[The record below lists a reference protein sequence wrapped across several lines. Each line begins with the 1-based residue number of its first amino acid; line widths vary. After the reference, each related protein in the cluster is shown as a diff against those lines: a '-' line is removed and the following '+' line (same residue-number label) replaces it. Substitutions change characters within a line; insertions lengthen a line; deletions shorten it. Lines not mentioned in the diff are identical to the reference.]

1 MPFLTSERLVL
12 YARLARLHRPIGWLL
27 LMWPTLWAV
36 WIAGQGRPAPW
47 IVAVFVSG
55 VVVMRAAGCVI
66 NDYFDRD
73 FDSHVAR
80 TQERPLA
87 TGEVSVTEALVLF
100 ATLLALALGLVLTL
114 NRETLLFAAAGVF
127 IAVTYPLFKRFTH
140 LPQVYL
146 GIAFSWGIP
155 MAFSAQTGTVQPVA
169 WALLFANLLW
179 TVAYDTMYAMADR
192 PDDIKIGVKSSAI
205 LLGRY
210 DRLVNTIL
218 QLLALAILAVIGYRL
233 DLNSWYYLGLVG
245 AAATTAYQNRLCRN
259 RDRALCLKA
268 FINNTWFG
276 ASVFAGIVLSF
287 ATT

>member
-1 MPFLTSERLVL
+1 
-12 YARLARLHRPIGWLL
+12 
-27 LMWPTLWAV
+27 
-36 WIAGQGRPAPW
+36 
-47 IVAVFVSG
+47 
-55 VVVMRAAGCVI
+55 MRAAGCVI

-169 WALLFANLLW
+169 WALLPAQGAPVRPEVEAPH
-179 TVAYDTMYAMADR
+179 VAQFVAW
-192 PDDIKIGVKSSAI
+192 G
-205 LLGRY
+205 
-210 DRLVNTIL
+210 
-218 QLLALAILAVIGYRL
+218 
-233 DLNSWYYLGLVG
+233 
-245 AAATTAYQNRLCRN
+245 
-259 RDRALCLKA
+259 
-268 FINNTWFG
+268 
-276 ASVFAGIVLSF
+276 
-287 ATT
+287 

>member
-1 MPFLTSERLVL
+1 MLFLTSERLVL

-27 LMWPTLWAV
+27 LLWPTLWAV

-66 NDYFDRD
+66 NDVFDRH
-73 FDSHVAR
+73 FDSEVSR
-80 TQERPLA
+80 TKDRPLA
-87 TGEVSVTEALVLF
+87 TAEVSVTEALVLF
-100 ATLLALALGLVLTL
+100 AVLLLCALGLVLTL
-114 NRETLLFAAAGVF
+114 NRETVLLATGGVF
-127 IAVTYPLFKRFTH
+127 IAVTYPLFKRFTY

-155 MAFSAQTGTVQPVA
+155 MAFAAQTGTVAPVA
-169 WALLFANLLW
+169 CALLIANLLW

-192 PDDIKIGVKSSAI
+192 PDDTRIGVKSTAI

-210 DRLVNTIL
+210 DRPTNTIL
-218 QLLALAILAVIGYRL
+218 QLLALSVLALIGYRL
-233 DLNSWYYLGLVG
+233 DLNSAFYLGLFG
-245 AAATTAYQNRLCRN
+245 AAATIAYQHWLCRD
-259 RDRALCLKA
+259 RDPVLCLKA

-276 ASVFAGIVLSF
+276 ASVFAGILLSY